1 MPESEK
7 SQALGQAGD
16 FVRDLANYVG
26 RRTPGLLLLVAAGA
40 VLEGASLFLLVPLLG
55 TLFAGDNPLSGLPA
69 AVWTLLP
76 AVRDSA
82 RLPVILL
89 LFGGVMGLRAL
100 VLWQR
105 DLRLGALQIGYLESK
120 RSMLAQAL
128 ADSRWSELNAM
139 GHGRITHLMSGD
151 IQRCAAGVHFL
162 LQGSVAVVLV
172 VVQAAVA
179 VMLAPQLALVALGFL
194 AIGAV
199 VMGRW
204 LGATRDIGAKVTAAN
219 MAIMVELGRFLGG
232 LKAAMSQN
240 MDAAFVVGFRRDLDL
255 AARQQIAF
263 VNRQAAL
270 RVMWSLLGAAV
281 ACGVLMLGYFVL
293 RSPPAVL
300 LALLVVLAR
309 VAGPAAQIQS
319 GMQQIAYALPAWQA
333 LRQILTELPVRDRPK
348 SQTQR
353 GLPRLCPVR
362 FDAVTCL
369 HTASGGQGGIRN
381 LSITLTPGD
390 MIAVG
395 GSSGAGKTTFADLLA
410 GLLEPQEGRITV
422 GDQRLD
428 AGTVPDWRTR
438 LAYVTQDP
446 LLFNDTVRTNLLWG
460 GVEADEAA
468 IARAL
473 ELTGADQVV
482 DRMPQGLDSIVGEN
496 GALVSGGERQRLAL
510 SRALLRRPEVMILD
524 EATSALDADSE
535 AAVLAALAAL
545 EPRPLIVVISHR
557 PQVLAACDRR
567 LTFEAGRLIDDTR
580 R

>member
-1 MPESEK
+1 MV
-7 SQALGQAGD
+7 QTRD
-16 FVRDLANYVG
+16 FMRDLARYVG
-26 RRTPGLLLLVAAGA
+26 RRMPGLLLLVAVGA
-40 VLEGASLFLLVPLLG
+40 VLEGASLLLLVPLLA
-55 TLFAGDNPLSGLPA
+55 TLFAGDNPLAGLPG

-76 AVRDSA
+76 DVRETA
-82 RLPVILL
+82 RLPMILL
-89 LFGGVMGLRAL
+89 LFGGVMALRAL

-105 DLRLGALQIGYLESK
+105 DLRLGALQIGYLELK

-128 ADSRWSELNAM
+128 ADSRWTALNAL

-162 LQGSVAVVLV
+162 LQGGVAVVLV
-172 VVQAAVA
+172 VVQSTVA
-179 VMLAPQLALVALGFL
+179 VMLAPQLALVALGLL
-194 AIGAV
+194 AAGAL

-204 LGATRDIGAKVTAAN
+204 LGATREIGARVTAAN

-240 MDAAFVVGFRRDLDL
+240 MDTAFVEGFRRDLDL

-263 VNRQAAL
+263 IDRQAAL
-270 RVMWSLLGAAV
+270 RVMWSLLGALV
-281 ACGVLMLGYFVL
+281 ACSILLLGYFVL
-293 RSPPAVL
+293 HSPPAVL

-319 GMQQIAYALPAWQA
+319 GMQQIAYALPAWQS
-333 LRQILTELPVRDRPK
+333 LRQLISELPVRDRPGE
-348 SQTQR
+348 QATRQ
-353 GLPRLCPVR
+353 LPRNRPIR

-369 HTASGGQGGIRN
+369 HTDSGGQGGVRELN
-381 LSITLTPGD
+381 VTLEPGD
-390 MIAVG
+390 LIAVG
-395 GSSGAGKTTFADLLA
+395 GVSGAGKTTFADLLA
-410 GLLEPQEGRITV
+410 GLLEPQEGQITV

-428 AGTVPDWRTR
+428 AGTVQDWRAR

-473 ELTGADQVV
+473 ALTGADRVV
-482 DRMPQGLDSIVGEN
+482 ARMPEGLDSRVGEN

-510 SRALLRRPEVMILD
+510 SRALLRRPDVMILD

-535 AAVLAALAAL
+535 ASVLAALAAL
-545 EPRPLIVVISHR
+545 ELRPLIVVISHR
-557 PQVLAACDRR
+557 PQVLMACERR
-567 LTFEAGRLIDDTR
+567 LTFEEGRLVANSR